1 MPTLLIPSVF
11 SPKWDPFLW
20 HQESQRDGRFV
31 SMLGIVV
38 VPFPTSASTVERQDS
53 TTWHALLKTH
63 YTTESWSSLL
73 KLSSVRHST
82 MDFVVHPEKESQSAR
97 DEEKKNRRDRL
108 FCLSIIPIIGFWWI
122 SRTVGEFTI
131 KYGHFWRI
139 FNWSF
144 LRFFQPK
151 LGFGLPQF
159 YR

>member
-1 MPTLLIPSVF
+1 MILISTLIIGFFWAGFFEVLNSLFVTRLPTLLIPSVF

-38 VPFPTSASTVERQDS
+38 VPFPTSASTAQERQDS

-97 DEEKKNRRDRL
+97 DEEKKNVETVCSVSLL
-108 FCLSIIPIIGFWWI
+108 FPSLAF
-122 SRTVGEFTI
+122 GE
-131 KYGHFWRI
+131 
-139 FNWSF
+139 
-144 LRFFQPK
+144 
-151 LGFGLPQF
+151 
-159 YR
+159 

>member
-38 VPFPTSASTVERQDS
+38 VPFPTSASTAQQRQDS

-97 DEEKKNRRDRL
+97 DEEKKRRPSV
-108 FCLSIIPIIGFWWI
+108 LSLYYSHHWLLVNKPHSG
-122 SRTVGEFTI
+122 
-131 KYGHFWRI
+131 RI
-139 FNWSF
+139 YHKIWPF
-144 LRFFQPK
+144 LTYLQRVIFEVFSA
-151 LGFGLPQF
+151 
-159 YR
+159 